1 MPYGI
6 RGGGVMVL
14 AQVIPINPTDRVR
27 EDFQRLP
34 GMAFI
39 PVFLDDLGLSLQA
52 FRVFCHLCRRARL
65 KNGLWIAYPSLEAIG
80 RICFLGTYP
89 NAKAPRLRIL
99 AARAIEEL
107 ERRGLLKSKRDRSGN
122 EYEIHPMSAW
132 VSTEALEQE
141 QQTVEPENRWTNP
154 NARTRVRRS
163 PGDLK
168 TDRSPGDLSSDQGA
182 RSPGDLIEPETAFV
196 QQFEPDRPP
205 EPDVDQIVPEDLK
218 MASHR
223 SPGDHNGNSIN
234 QGSLLIKK
242 RERDLLNS
250 FQEEG
255 SKTLDL
261 DLDAGANFSA
271 IDEPQ
276 ITVEYSFEDDQG
288 NPIDEQNLG
297 VAAAIETPET
307 VAAVAFDPESYNW
320 SAYPGQSCAQVPIE
334 FWRYSLGQVEA
345 IKRERDAAFHPKPIG
360 DPESYCRGMLQKQGL
375 QRYLAWRKQ
384 FDVQPAFAKPAP
396 GIHWGSTTPVMDV
409 DMARSLVKQ
418 FWRDLGL
425 GWEQPD
431 LLAWMAQAEAM
442 FEGFAYNPKS
452 GFPTM
457 PDAVVIK
464 LCSDLQTTLT
474 QRLGGQN
481 HG

>member
-1 MPYGI
+1 
-6 RGGGVMVL
+6 MVL

-27 EDFQRLP
+27 ENFQRLP

-39 PVFLDDLGLSLQA
+39 PAFLDDLGLSLQA

-65 KNGLWIAYPSLEAIG
+65 KAGLWIAYPSLETIG
-80 RICFLGTYP
+80 RICFMGTYP

-107 ERRGLLKSKRDRSGN
+107 ERRGLLKSTRDRSGN

-141 QQTVEPENRWTNP
+141 QQTTAPENRWTNP
-154 NARTRVRRS
+154 NARIRVRRS

-168 TDRSPGDLSSDQGA
+168 TDRSPGDLPSDQGV
-182 RSPGDLIEPETAFV
+182 RSPGDLVKSETV
-196 QQFEPDRPP
+196 LTQQFEPDRS
-205 EPDVDQIVPEDLK
+205 PDPDIDQIVPEDLK
-218 MASHR
+218 TTPRR

-234 QGSLLIKK
+234 GSLIKK

-250 FQEEG
+250 FQDLE

-261 DLDAGANFSA
+261 DLDAGANLSA

-288 NPIDEQNLG
+288 NPINEQNLG

-307 VAAVAFDPESYNW
+307 VATVAFDPESYNW
-320 SAYPGQSCAQVPIE
+320 SAYPGRSCTQVPIE

-345 IKRERDAAFHPKPIG
+345 IKRERDAALHPKPIG

-375 QRYLAWRKQ
+375 QRYLAWQKQ
-384 FDVQPAFAKPAP
+384 VSGVQPAFVKPAP

-431 LLAWMAQAEAM
+431 LLAWMAQAEAQ
-442 FEGFAYNPKS
+442 FQGFAYNPKS